1 MNEVD
6 FRTMNIIKAI
16 FLSLVLSVIVWFII
30 GGKYGYFVKSIFC
43 ICGFVVS
50 ISIMGWLSRCK
61 KCKKQ
66 FCTEKISNELL
77 RQDVVQG
84 NKEIKGS
91 NGKKRIVNAAYE
103 VSKFRVFTKCEE
115 CGYKDSY
122 IVTDK
127 KEI

>member
-6 FRTMNIIKAI
+6 FRTMNIIKAM

-30 GGKYGYFVKSIFC
+30 GGKYGYFVKSIF
-43 ICGFVVS
+43 
-50 ISIMGWLSRCK
+50 IMGWLSRCK

-115 CGYKDSY
+115 YGYKDSY